1 MNEGPTHSAIGPS
14 YHRRSSVS
22 DPTGPHATLH
32 ETLEDPEK

>member
-1 MNEGPTHSAIGPS
+1 MNEGSTHSAIGSS
-14 YHRRSSVS
+14 YQSGVS